1 VKPLCLTD
9 KVRAVQIEPPQ
20 EAQMLQIDTNVS
32 FLDRPV
38 PKQAPRGLTPLYQPF
53 PKLMGVEVIEATPT
67 RVRAT
72 LAVRSEFCRSG
83 HMLHGGAMM
92 AFADMVGSIGAFLNL
107 PEGAATTTI
116 ESKTNFM
123 GPAEEGSII
132 EAEAIPMHVGRR
144 SSVWQTRITRED
156 GKLLALVT
164 QTQVV
169 LEAK

>member
-1 VKPLCLTD
+1 
-9 KVRAVQIEPPQ
+9 
-20 EAQMLQIDTNVS
+20 MLQIDTDVR
-32 FLDRPV
+32 FAEKARPAPAQSPV
-38 PKQAPRGLTPLYQPF
+38 PRGLTPLYQPF
-53 PKLMGVEVIEATPT
+53 PKLLGVEVIEATVQ
-67 RVRAT
+67 RVRAR
-72 LAVRSEFCRSG
+72 LQVRSEFCRSG
-83 HMLHGGAMM
+83 HMLHGGALM

-123 GPAEEGSII
+123 APAEEGSII

-156 GKLLALVT
+156 GKLLALVM
-164 QTQVV
+164 QTQMV